1 MIMKTKGLNSFV
13 FWTLYFFTKA
23 SRHLDGSIYTS
34 LFLEDVSVVAAYVP
48 VLII

>member
-1 MIMKTKGLNSFV
+1 MKMESKGFNTFM
-13 FWTLYFFTKA
+13 FWTLYLFTEV
-23 SRHLDGSIYTS
+23 SRHLDGSIHTS